1 MMSSNNSLPRP
12 CEGDRARGARGQH
25 HRQVQGGGQGQRGF
39 RTGDDDI
46 RFGADFPNGHFSIA
60 EAVFA
65 RLCLNKFLISTP
77 PPSILIERI
86 YQVNTSHEF
95 IFITI
100 LDVDLQC
107 SIS

>member
-1 MMSSNNSLPRP
+1 MIKN
-12 CEGDRARGARGQH
+12 
-25 HRQVQGGGQGQRGF
+25 
-39 RTGDDDI
+39 I

-60 EAVFA
+60 EAAFA
-65 RLCLNKFLISTP
+65 RLCLNISTP

-107 SIS
+107 SLSLISDWYFSGNKVG